1 MKKHKVVKSNRTC
14 HIALWEWIAKET
26 AKGNFVI
33 TPDWPG
39 WEENGGKYFNRM
51 CRLIRVGFKPG
62 SDMYGGYWKYGRRKI
77 YDRWVHE
84 CPNKDFNDELFAFGY
99 YQDIV
104 IHYDWE
110 DKE

>member
-1 MKKHKVVKSNRTC
+1 MVIIYLLPARE
-14 HIALWEWIAKET
+14 L
-26 AKGNFVI
+26 KGMDN
-33 TPDWPG
+33 
-39 WEENGGKYFNRM
+39 ENDLKYFNRM

-99 YQDIV
+99 
-104 IHYDWE
+104 
-110 DKE
+110 